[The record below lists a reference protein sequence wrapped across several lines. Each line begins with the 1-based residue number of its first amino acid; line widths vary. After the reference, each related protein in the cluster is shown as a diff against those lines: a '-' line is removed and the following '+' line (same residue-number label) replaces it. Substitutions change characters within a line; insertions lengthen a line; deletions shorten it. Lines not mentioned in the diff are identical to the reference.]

1 MFKNYVLLQKGRYA
15 FYDYIAPYF
24 VVPSF
29 LCSTSN
35 LHCPY
40 ILLRKVDGNKNRY
53 KSLRFPLIGNTVIHE
68 AYRKIYETYTGKS
81 REGG

>member
-1 MFKNYVLLQKGRYA
+1 MFKNYKLLANMNLASNSYLSL
-15 FYDYIAPYF
+15 YL